1 MTELI
6 QKAMTYTNESYGNCV
21 KFVSGFALIFLVLYI
36 ICVISR
42 YKKCILGVC
51 MSFLMLVA
59 ATGISGRSFLL
70 RLEDDLE
77 TEKRQRKA
85 KTDQIILSTFGGKS
99 QISEMKVT
107 LAEHG
112 VAISDFTD
120 IKNIENIENELAA
133 FMGSVSEEYEQANKP

>member
-6 QKAMTYTNESYGNCV
+6 QKAMAYTNESYGNCV
-21 KFVSGFALIFLVLYI
+21 KFVGGFALAFLILYI

-70 RLEDDLE
+70 RLGNDLE
-77 TEKRQRKA
+77 SEKRQMKA
-85 KTDQIILSTFGGKS
+85 KTDQVILTTFGGEN
-99 QISEMKVT
+99 QINNMKVT

-112 VAISDFTD
+112 VSISDLTD
-120 IKNIENIENELAA
+120 VKNIENIENELAA
-133 FMGSVSEEYEQANKP
+133 FIGSVSEEYEKQH